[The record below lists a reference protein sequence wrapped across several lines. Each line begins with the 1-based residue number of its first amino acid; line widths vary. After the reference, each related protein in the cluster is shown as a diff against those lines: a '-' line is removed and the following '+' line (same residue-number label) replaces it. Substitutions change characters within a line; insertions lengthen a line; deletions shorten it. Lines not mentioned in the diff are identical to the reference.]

1 MLNLKLRDEF
11 LGSQM
16 PDTAIELRRSDNKGA
31 AQRDAEYILS
41 ITYPTT
47 DVQTALRQISS
58 VRAKRPIVL
67 MGDRGRGKSHIMAVL
82 HHAVQSSDQVEQ
94 WAKSWGTGLDLP
106 ALMDLAL
113 EQGFIPIS
121 EAVHNNEYP
130 LLWNLL
136 FDRHPKGEYYRGQFE
151 SLKQHMPP
159 RSLLEKMFE
168 EQPTVLVLDEFQ
180 KWFDGLPTRNRETGG
195 NPQEAAS
202 NFIQVLSELAC
213 DRPEILVL
221 VVSVLNNS
229 TDAFRQVHRNDPV
242 VVDFRG
248 PTAKQDRQRLVLHR
262 LFENRTNIPANDIEN
277 LVSPYAGERYR
288 LRFSHLTEAERE
300 RINQEAIRS
309 WPFSPELLSLLEEQI
324 LMAAA
329 AQETRDLIRI
339 LAHVYRAR
347 GKSTPIITPADFFV
361 DDDSC
366 GVQSLLD
373 SIATVGEQE
382 KLREVAQSNL
392 QIIQESGEDVPHA
405 RELVSSL
412 WMRSMSPGRTVGGT
426 RQELQLD
433 ITKQASIDDNAFQA
447 ELNRLIENSK
457 NIHGEESPEGRLHFE
472 IGENPRSLVRATAR
486 NEKLWQPGAMAST
499 AGEMTYPG
507 KDIEHI
513 RNTLKHLLVP
523 EARQPA
529 SRVIVLGPK
538 WNEDPWSE
546 VDEIDHP
553 GRWDRPV
560 LLGMPSPIATS
571 GADQLQGLGDWLA
584 KHVPSKRNM
593 VRFLLLKQD
602 AAGIYDD
609 PELRFLARCSFL
621 TSIAWHSDPKYRALK
636 SDFDNPLRGRLK
648 TDFDRFAVLKRWNY
662 QDPPACGFHVERIGA
677 QGSDIPDKVEEI
689 LHRDLF
695 DPAEFMNLVKDYAK
709 DSAIVGDLLDELAE
723 APGSPEKEAMIYLG
737 QTQLYEEIL
746 KVAAR
751 GEIVLNVDGAWVGK
765 QPDQEYEEALRAIRG
780 RAFRSGQDVRNVQ
793 LALPGATGGSTVT
806 GPATGAGA
814 QQPTPGGA
822 PVTKPGGL
830 FPGSESGGTTAPPAT
845 GGSVVTPPPSGQPA
859 TPPAVT
865 RYQASQEPQIGIN
878 LCGSFEQ
885 WGLDNSDTLRSAKIE
900 FQGLSV
906 QQIKQILQR
915 LPSAFRVFDRLL
927 IPGRELSAA
936 IFAELDATLA
946 HRLGLSVPLVDRTA
960 AAIRAL
966 RGSSSC
972 HVDHLTGHAR
982 GLCI

>member
-16 PDTAIELRRSDNKGA
+16 RGTAIELRTSDNKGA

-41 ITYPTT
+41 ITYPTA

-58 VRAKRPIVL
+58 DRAKRPIVL

-82 HHAVQSSDQVEQ
+82 HHAVESPEKVEQ
-94 WAKSWGTGLDLP
+94 WAMGWGSGLDLP
-106 ALMDLAL
+106 ALKEMSL
-113 EQGFIPIS
+113 ERGFVPIS

-168 EQPTVLVLDEFQ
+168 EQPTMLVLDEFQ
-180 KWFDGLPTRNRETGG
+180 KWFDGLPTKDRATGG

-202 NFIQVLSELAC
+202 NFIQVLSELAS

-221 VVSVLNNS
+221 VISVLNNS
-229 TDAFRQVHRNDPV
+229 TEAFRQVHRNDPV

-248 PTAKQDRQRLVLHR
+248 PTAKLDRQKLVLHR
-262 LFENRTNIPANDIEN
+262 LFENRINIPGNEIEQI
-277 LVSPYAGERYR
+277 VTHYAGERFR
-288 LRFSHLTEAERE
+288 LRFSHLTEAERD
-300 RINQEAIRS
+300 RITQEVIQS
-309 WPFSPELLSLLEEQI
+309 WPFAPELLNLLEEQI

-339 LAHVYRAR
+339 LAHTYRAR
-347 GKSTPIITPADFFV
+347 GESTPLITPADFFV

-366 GVQSLLD
+366 GVQTLLD
-373 SIATVGEQE
+373 SIATIGEQE
-382 KLREVAQSNL
+382 KLREVAQNNL
-392 QIIQESGEDVPHA
+392 RILQESGEDVPHA

-433 ITKQASIDDNAFQA
+433 ITKQAAIDDNTFQA

-486 NEKLWQPGAMAST
+486 NDKLWQLGAIASS
-499 AGEMTYPG
+499 AGEMAYPG
-507 KDIEHI
+507 KDTEHV

-523 EARQPA
+523 EARQPT

-538 WNEDPWSE
+538 WDEDPWSE

-560 LLGMPSPIATS
+560 LLVMPAPLPTS
-571 GADQLQGLGDWLA
+571 GVDKVQGLGEWLA
-584 KHVPSKRNM
+584 KHVPAKRNM
-593 VRFLLLKQD
+593 VRFLLPKQD
-602 AAGIYDD
+602 SNGVYDD

-636 SDFDNPLRGRLK
+636 SDFDNPLRGGLK
-648 TDFDRFAVLKRWNY
+648 NRFDRFAVLKRWNY
-662 QDPPACGFHVERIGA
+662 QEPAACGFHIERVGA
-677 QGSDIPDKVEEI
+677 QGSDIPDKVEEA
-689 LHRDLF
+689 LHKDLF
-695 DPAEFMNLVKDYAK
+695 DPAEFLISVKDYAK

-723 APGSPEKEAMIYLG
+723 APGSPDKEAMIYLG

-765 QPDQEYEEALRAIRG
+765 QPDQEYEEALRSIRG
-780 RAFRSGQDVRNVQ
+780 RAFRSGQDIRNVQ
-793 LALPGATGGSTVT
+793 LALPGAAGGSTVT
-806 GPATGAGA
+806 GPAAGTGAGQPTA
-814 QQPTPGGA
+814 GGLFGGDRPATPPTPGA
-822 PVTKPGGL
+822 A
-830 FPGSESGGTTAPPAT
+830 GGT
-845 GGSVVTPPPSGQPA
+845 VVTPPTGGEAGSP
-859 TPPAVT
+859 TAVT

-885 WGLDNSDTLRSAKIE
+885 WGLDSSDTLRSAKIE
-900 FQGLSV
+900 FQGLTV

-915 LPSAFRVFDRLL
+915 LPSAFKARL
-927 IPGRELSAA
+927 EVAYDEEVES
-936 IFAELDATLA
+936 
-946 HRLGLSVPLVDRTA
+946 
-960 AAIRAL
+960 
-966 RGSSSC
+966 
-972 HVDHLTGHAR
+972 
-982 GLCI
+982 